1 VDTQSNNTAQATMS
15 GYRNVTAAFQAAG
28 SVTIDTRSVARLTDG
43 SVQFQAIAPGAATAT
58 VLGSTNLLTWQVLQM
73 VPVTNG
79 TAVFTD
85 SAATNFPSRFYR
97 VRLP

>member
-1 VDTQSNNTAQATMS
+1 MS
-15 GYRNVTAAFQAAG
+15 GYRNVTATFQAVG
-28 SVTIDTRSVARLTDG
+28 SVTIDTRSVARLLDG
-43 SVQFQAIAPGAATAT
+43 SVQFGVAAPGATTAT
-58 VLGSTNLLTWQVLQM
+58 ILGSTDLLTWQVLKT
-73 VPVTNG
+73 VPVSNG